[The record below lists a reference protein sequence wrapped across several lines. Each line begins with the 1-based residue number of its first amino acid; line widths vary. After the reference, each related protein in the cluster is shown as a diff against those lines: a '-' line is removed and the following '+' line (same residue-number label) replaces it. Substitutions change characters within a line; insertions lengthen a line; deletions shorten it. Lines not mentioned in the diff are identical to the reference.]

1 MNKKFSWRKKTSILI
16 GRFQPF
22 HEGHF
27 KLFLSGL
34 KKSGQVSI
42 LVMDSYKVGKK
53 NPIKFAKV
61 KKIIIEKLK
70 KYSGKYNIIK
80 IPVTKEII
88 YGRKVGYKIRKVRL
102 SKKIQ
107 IISGTQIRKKLNIK

>member
-1 MNKKFSWRKKTSILI
+1 MNKKFNWRKQTSILI

-27 KLFLSGL
+27 KLFLNGL

-53 NPIKFAKV
+53 NPLKFVKV
-61 KKIIIEKLK
+61 KKIIKQKLK
-70 KYSGKYNIIK
+70 KYSGRYNIIK
-80 IPVTKEII
+80 IPLTKEII
-88 YGRKVGYKIRKVRL
+88 YGRKVGYKIRNVKL

-107 IISGTQIRKKLNIK
+107 MISGTKIRKKLNIK